1 MKLLQVLR
9 ALAPRVE
16 LRPING
22 LTRDLRSA
30 KMAFKYRRW
39 RECRKVP
46 PCAVPDADLAVF
58 GRR

>member
-1 MKLLQVLR
+1 MKLLRALR
-9 ALAPRVE
+9 ALTPHVE

-39 RECRKVP
+39 RECLKVP
-46 PCAVPDADLAVF
+46 PCAIPDADLAAF